1 MQLESRWAVACNEL
15 LRTNDHGGELEALAD
30 TLPVDLVGQV
40 GEANEAHELFADDG
54 RDTVLGRRL
63 LEGGGGAIWPVRGE
77 RRVAVGRAVVGHG
90 GRQVWRGVGG

>member
-1 MQLESRWAVACNEL
+1 MQLDSRWAVACNEL

-63 LEGGGGAIWPVRGE
+63 LEGGGGAVCPLRGE
-77 RRVAVGRAVVGHG
+77 RRVAVGRAVVRHG
-90 GRQVWRGVGG
+90 WR